1 MPSMGAKSATVM
13 ACPRST
19 MPKYAV
25 PTPTRA
31 VAMGSME
38 AASEPNARKRT
49 TAATA
54 TPTISAVCPPDAL
67 VREMAVPPSSTSSPL
82 ASADFAA
89 STTAWTSPLSRF
101 SARSAKVTVAYAVRP
116 SWLIRPDPW
125 CVYGLSTEATPGAS
139 RSCPG
144 RGSSTV
150 RRRRSARCPNRCARQ
165 RCHCRR
171 RGRGSR
177 CSGAA
182 SRGPIRCRG
191 PRSRWSTRSPSRQRP
206 RSHRRRR
213 EARAVRR
220 RGGAGRT
227 TVQGLPRASSLGDL
241 WIFIGNCPQRT
252 HD

>member
-1 MPSMGAKSATVM
+1 
-13 ACPRST
+13 

-125 CVYGLSTEATPGAS
+125 CAYGLSTEATPGSFSILSRARVIDCS
-139 RSCPG
+139 TSAERTVPEPVCQTTVSLSPPRPGKPLFRSCVAWPDSVPG
-144 RGSSTV
+144 TS
-150 RRRRSARCPNRCARQ
+150 
-165 RCHCRR
+165 
-171 RGRGSR
+171 
-177 CSGAA
+177 
-182 SRGPIRCRG
+182 
-191 PRSRWSTRSPSRQRP
+191 
-206 RSHRRRR
+206 
-213 EARAVRR
+213 
-220 RGGAGRT
+220 
-227 TVQGLPRASSLGDL
+227 
-241 WIFIGNCPQRT
+241 
-252 HD
+252 